1 MADVL
6 PSDELVE
13 EPSDYG
19 SLQPGTRLGRYE
31 LLVPIA
37 RGGMA
42 RVWAARLHGQRGFQK
57 LVAIKTILP
66 HLAEEPEFERMF
78 LDEARI
84 ASGVH
89 HPNVCEIYE
98 LGEERRTLYL
108 AMEWVSGD
116 SLSRVMRANGKTEA
130 LDPRVVAR
138 VVADACAGLHAA
150 HELTDDNNRALGVV
164 HRDLS
169 PHNILLSHDGV
180 AKVADFGVAKA
191 LGQLHD
197 ATSAGQL
204 KGKLAYMAPEQITGA
219 AIDRRSDVFSLGVV
233 LYEATTGIR
242 PFRGDGDHQVMH
254 AVLKG
259 EFPTPSSIIRN
270 YPPDLER
277 IVLRAMSPQPLL
289 RFPTAERMR
298 FSLEEFVAK
307 GQLVTTSHVA
317 HVVRARIG
325 DQIEKRK
332 ERIKQASNMGD
343 TANDGRP
350 AAAWSEPPHGM
361 TPSNQS
367 HDPHRSGVK
376 PSGAHAAKP
385 LFSTMQ
391 MDRSPMAPGTLPPS
405 LPPHTPQMV
414 HALHPASSTT
424 IPATVPFP
432 GQVHGLGQ
440 DSHIPQAQ
448 GGSGHTPVSYPG
460 AAYSQSQSHSG
471 FAAHPST
478 QPPLP
483 APPPKALAQTALMP
497 GGGVVGSGAM
507 TPNPLLP
514 LTPPPPPVATPYALP
529 PTSSLPPNG
538 APPFSQPPTSGQP
551 SPFGD
556 PPASDRASTPPAA
569 GQYAIA
575 IGIGVLVAA
584 LIGGGGYYVWRS
596 RSVAA
601 REAPP
606 ATTVAGASS
615 GSPAQAPVAGGAA
628 APSASTAAASAEIA
642 FVITPPETR
651 LSVDGVELPPGT
663 KLVPRPPVGKNAM
676 VTARAPGHEDM
687 TVSVDFFTTS
697 PKELALKRLDVL
709 TGEPAPMPQAASTVT
724 APSTPTVAT
733 TTPTAL
739 PNAPTPAAAKPVG
752 PGKPRPPKGD
762 PGLPANPY

>member
-116 SLSRVMRANGKTEA
+116 SLSRVMRASGKTEA

-233 LYEATTGIR
+233 LYEATTGVR

-259 EFPTPSSIIRN
+259 EFPTPTSIIRS
-270 YPPDLER
+270 YPPELER
-277 IVLRAMSPQPLL
+277 IVLRAMSPQALL

-298 FSLEEFVAK
+298 FSLEEFLAK

-350 AAAWSEPPHGM
+350 AATWSEPPHGM

-367 HDPHRSGVK
+367 RDQHRSGVK
-376 PSGAHAAKP
+376 PSGSHAGKP

-391 MDRSPMAPGTLPPS
+391 MDRSPMAPGAIPAS

-414 HALHPASSTT
+414 PAIHPASSTT

-432 GQVHGLGQ
+432 GQIQAPG
-440 DSHIPQAQ
+440 SPQGH

-460 AAYSQSQSHSG
+460 AAYTGQSHSA
-471 FAAHPST
+471 FAVQPT
-478 QPPLP
+478 NPPPLP
-483 APPPKALAQTALMP
+483 PPPPKALMQTALMP
-497 GGGVVGSGAM
+497 GGSGSM
-507 TPNPLLP
+507 TPNPLLSP
-514 LTPPPPPVATPYALP
+514 TPPPPQVAPYTLP
-529 PTSSLPPNG
+529 PASSLPPNG
-538 APPFSQPPTSGQP
+538 ATPFSQPPISGQP
-551 SPFGD
+551 SPFGAPISD
-556 PPASDRASTPPAA
+556 PPTSEERASNPPAA
-569 GQYAIA
+569 GQYALA

-596 RSVAA
+596 RHVAA

-606 ATTVAGASS
+606 ATTVAAGP
-615 GSPAQAPVAGGAA
+615 SPAQAPVGGGAPA
-628 APSASTAAASAEIA
+628 GSAAATSAEIA
-642 FVITPPETR
+642 FTITPPEAA
-651 LSVDGVELPPGT
+651 LSVDGVDLPPGT

-687 TVSVDFFTTS
+687 TVSVDFFTSS
-697 PKELALKRLDVL
+697 PKELALKRLDVP
-709 TGEPAPMPQAASTVT
+709 TGDPVPDPQGTST
-724 APSTPTVAT
+724 STSTTTPGVSAVAT

-739 PNAPTPAAAKPVG
+739 PNAPTAPTAKPVG
-752 PGKPRPPKGD
+752 TGRARPPKPD
-762 PGLPANPY
+762 QGLPANPY

>member
-1 MADVL
+1 MAEVL

-66 HLAEEPEFERMF
+66 HLAQEQEFERMF

-98 LGEERRTLYL
+98 LGEEKRTLYL

-116 SLSRVMRANGKTEA
+116 SLSRVLRTTGKTEA
-130 LDPRVVAR
+130 LDARVVAR
-138 VVADACAGLHAA
+138 IVADACAGLHAA

-204 KGKLAYMAPEQITGA
+204 KGKLAYMAPEQITGGA
-219 AIDRRSDVFSLGVV
+219 VDRRSDVFSLGVV
-233 LYEATTGIR
+233 LYEATTGVR

-259 EFPTPSSIIRN
+259 EVPSPTSILRS

-277 IVLRAMSPQPLL
+277 IVMRALSPQPLL

-298 FSLEEFVAK
+298 FSLEEFLAK

-317 HVVRARIG
+317 QVVRARIG
-325 DQIEKRK
+325 EHIERRK
-332 ERIKQASNMGD
+332 ERIKHASNMGD

-361 TPSNQS
+361 TPSHQA
-367 HDPHRSGVK
+367 HRSGVK
-376 PSGAHAAKP
+376 PSGSHAAGAAQDPQGARP

-391 MDRSPMAPGTLPPS
+391 MDRSPMAGGAFP
-405 LPPHTPQMV
+405 PPHTPPMV
-414 HALHPASSTT
+414 PAVQSSTMREA
-424 IPATVPFP
+424 PPFAP
-432 GQVHGLGQ
+432 V
-440 DSHIPQAQ
+440 Q
-448 GGSGHTPVSYPG
+448 GGPSQGSYPG
-460 AAYSQSQSHSG
+460 AAYSSPGHTPQG
-471 FAAHPST
+471 LAAHPTS

-483 APPPKALAQTALMP
+483 PPPARPLAQTALMP
-497 GGGVVGSGAM
+497 PQVSLPHDMASGAM
-507 TPNPLLP
+507 TPNPLAPAPQLQAAP
-514 LTPPPPPVATPYALP
+514 FPAPYTVPPA
-529 PTSSLPPNG
+529 SSLPPSGATYGPGSGGPFG
-538 APPFSQPPTSGQP
+538 APAGEP
-551 SPFGD
+551 SMSEG
-556 PPASDRASTPPAA
+556 RASNPPAA

-575 IGIGVLVAA
+575 IGVGVLLAMV
-584 LIGGGGYYVWRS
+584 IGGGGYFAWRS
-596 RSVAA
+596 RHSTPSADPSPAVAS
-601 REAPP
+601 
-606 ATTVAGASS
+606 ATATPVPVAVSATASASAGA
-615 GSPAQAPVAGGAA
+615 PV
-628 APSASTAAASAEIA
+628 SAEIA
-642 FVITPPETR
+642 FTLTPADAT
-651 LSVDGVELPPGT
+651 LSVDGVDLPSGA
-663 KLVPRPPVGKNAM
+663 KLVPRPPVGKNVM
-676 VTARAPGHEDM
+676 VTARAPGHEDQ

-697 PKELALKRLDVL
+697 PKELVLKRLDVAVADA
-709 TGEPAPMPQAASTVT
+709 GAPAASDVTGAAAAGAVT
-724 APSTPTVAT
+724 ATATAAVTAAPPTGGAPAT
-733 TTPTAL
+733 AKPVTDKPVTDKP
-739 PNAPTPAAAKPVG
+739 AAKPAR
-752 PGKPRPPKGD
+752 PKPAE